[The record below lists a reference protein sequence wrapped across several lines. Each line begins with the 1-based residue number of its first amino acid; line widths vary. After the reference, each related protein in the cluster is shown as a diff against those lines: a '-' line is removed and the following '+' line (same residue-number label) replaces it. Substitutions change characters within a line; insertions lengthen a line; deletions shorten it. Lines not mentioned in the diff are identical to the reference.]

1 MSYAVEAA
9 NIRVQYKGFT
19 AIDQISFQLTPG
31 KIHGLIGRN
40 GAGKTTL
47 LSVLAAF
54 RKVDTGSLT
63 VEGED
68 PFENPRIMQDTIF
81 IFDQHKDLEYSYDK
95 VGETL
100 KEMAYFRPNY
110 NESYALYLAEKFK
123 LPLNKKVN
131 QLSKGKKSA
140 FQAIIGLATRAPLTI
155 FDEAYLGMDAPTR
168 EFFYNE
174 ILNDQEHHPRTIIFS
189 THLVSETD
197 YLFDE
202 VLMIH
207 HGKVLLQDTSEQVIS
222 KGFSITGSSEQ
233 VEDFTKELEV
243 LNSQVLGG
251 TKSVMIYGE
260 LSEQK
265 RNAAN
270 QAGLEIGPLSL
281 HDLFV
286 HLTKEEDE

>member
-1 MSYAVEAA
+1 MSFTVEA
-9 NIRVQYKGFT
+9 IDVSVRYKDFT
-19 AIDQISFQLTPG
+19 AIDQISFQLEAG
-31 KIHGLIGRN
+31 KIHGLLGRN

-47 LSVLAAF
+47 LSVLSAF
-54 RKVDTGSLT
+54 RKADGGSLIID
-63 VEGED
+63 GED

-81 IFDQHKDLEYSYDK
+81 IFDQQKDLEYTYDK
-95 VGETL
+95 VGDML
-100 KEMAYFRPNY
+100 KEMAYFRPNFD
-110 NESYALYLAEKFK
+110 ETYALELAKKFK

-131 QLSKGKKSA
+131 HLSKGKKSA
-140 FQAIIGLATRAPLTI
+140 FQAIIGLASRAPLTI

-168 EFFYNE
+168 EIFYKE
-174 ILNDQEHHPRTIIFS
+174 ILNDQEEHPRTIIFS
-189 THLVSETD
+189 THLVSEAD

-207 HGKVLLQDTSEQVIS
+207 NGKVLLQDTNEQVIS
-222 KGFSITGSSEQ
+222 KGFSLTGSLEQ
-233 VEDFTKELEV
+233 IDAFSKDLEI

-251 TKSVMIYGE
+251 TKSVMVYGE
-260 LSEQK
+260 LSEQQ

-270 QAGLEIGPLSL
+270 QAGIEIGVLSL

>member
-1 MSYAVEAA
+1 MSYAIEAKDVSV
-9 NIRVQYKGFT
+9 RYKDFT
-19 AIDQISFQLTPG
+19 AIDQVSFQLESG
-31 KIHGLIGRN
+31 KIHGLLGRN
-40 GAGKTTL
+40 GAGKTSL
-47 LSVLAAF
+47 LSVLSAF
-54 RKVDTGSLT
+54 RKTDTGNLIID
-63 VEGED
+63 GED

-100 KEMAYFRPNY
+100 KEMAYFRPNFD
-110 NESYALYLAEKFK
+110 ETLALQLAEKFK

-140 FQAIIGLATRAPLTI
+140 FQAIIGLASRAPLTI

-168 EFFYNE
+168 ETFYNE
-174 ILNDQEHHPRTIIFS
+174 ILNDQEKHPRTIIFS

-207 HGKVLLQDTSEQVIS
+207 NGKVLLQDAYEQVIS
-222 KGFSITGSSEQ
+222 KGFSITGSLEQ
-233 VEDFTKELEV
+233 VDDFTKELEV
-243 LNSQVLGG
+243 LNSQLLGG
-251 TKSVMIYGE
+251 TKSVMVYGQ
-260 LSEQK
+260 LSEQQ
-265 RNAAN
+265 RYAAN
-270 QAGLEIGPLSL
+270 QAGLDIGPLSL

-286 HLTKEEDE
+286 HLTKEEKE

>member
-1 MSYAVEAA
+1 MSYAVEAS
-9 NIRVQYKGFT
+9 NIRVQYKDFT

-31 KIHGLIGRN
+31 KIHGLLGRN

-47 LSVLAAF
+47 LSVLASF
-54 RKVDTGSLT
+54 RKADAGSLT
-63 VEGED
+63 IDGED
-68 PFENPRIMQDTIF
+68 PFENPRIMQGTIF
-81 IFDQHKDLEYSYDK
+81 LFDQHKDLEYSYDK

-100 KEMAYFRPNY
+100 KEMAYFRPNFDDTF
-110 NESYALYLAEKFK
+110 ALQLAETFK

-168 EFFYNE
+168 EIFYNE
-174 ILNDQEHHPRTIIFS
+174 ILNDQEEHPRTIIFS

-207 HGKVLLQDTSEQVIS
+207 NGKVLLQDTNEQIIS
-222 KGFSITGSSEQ
+222 KGFSITGSQEQ
-233 VEDFTKELEV
+233 IDAFTEGLEI
-243 LNSQVLGG
+243 LNSQILGG
-251 TKSVMIYGE
+251 TKSVMVYGE
-260 LSEQK
+260 MTEQQ

-286 HLTKEEDE
+286 HLTKEEEE

>member
-1 MSYAVEAA
+1 MSYAIEAKDVSV
-9 NIRVQYKGFT
+9 RYKDFT
-19 AIDQISFQLTPG
+19 AIDQVSFQLESG
-31 KIHGLIGRN
+31 KIHGLLGRN
-40 GAGKTTL
+40 GAGKTSL
-47 LSVLAAF
+47 LSVLSAF
-54 RKVDTGSLT
+54 RKTDTGNLIID
-63 VEGED
+63 GED

-100 KEMAYFRPNY
+100 KEMAYFRPNFD
-110 NESYALYLAEKFK
+110 ETLALQLAEKFK

-140 FQAIIGLATRAPLTI
+140 FQAIIGLASRAPLTI

-168 EFFYNE
+168 ETFYNE
-174 ILNDQEHHPRTIIFS
+174 ILNDQEKHPRTIIFS

-207 HGKVLLQDTSEQVIS
+207 NGKVLLQDTNEQVIS
-222 KGFSITGSSEQ
+222 KGFSITGSLEQ
-233 VEDFTKELEV
+233 VDDFTKELEV
-243 LNSQVLGG
+243 LNSQLLGG
-251 TKSVMIYGE
+251 TKSVMVYGE
-260 LSEQK
+260 LSEQQK
-265 RNAAN
+265 NAAN
-270 QAGLEIGPLSL
+270 QAGLDIGPLSL

-286 HLTKEEDE
+286 HLTKEEKE

>member
-1 MSYAVEAA
+1 MSYGIEVKDL
-9 NIRVQYKGFT
+9 RVRYKDFT
-19 AIDQISFQLTPG
+19 AIDSTTFQLKPG
-31 KIHGLIGRN
+31 KIHGLLGRN

-54 RKVDTGSLT
+54 RKADAGSIKID
-63 VEGED
+63 GED

-81 IFDQHKDLEYSYDK
+81 IYDQHQDLEYLYEKIDK
-95 VGETL
+95 TL
-100 KEMAYFRPNY
+100 KETAALRPNFD
-110 NESYALYLAEKFK
+110 EAYALHLAKKFK
-123 LPLNKKVN
+123 LPLNKKLN

-140 FQAIIGLATRAPLTI
+140 FQAIIGLAARAPLTI

-168 EFFYNE
+168 DIFYKE
-174 ILNDQEHHPRTIIFS
+174 ILNDQEKNPRTIIFS
-189 THLVSETD
+189 THLVSETA

-207 HGKVLLQDTSEQVIS
+207 NGEVLLQDTNEQVIS

-233 VEDFTKELEV
+233 VDDFTKNLDV

-251 TKSVMIYGE
+251 TKSVMVYGE
-260 LSEQK
+260 LTEQQ
-265 RNAAN
+265 RHAAN
-270 QAGLEIGPLSL
+270 QAGLEIGALSL

-286 HLTKEEDE
+286 HLTKEEEE

>member
-1 MSYAVEAA
+1 MSYAIEAKDVSV
-9 NIRVQYKGFT
+9 RYKDFT
-19 AIDQISFQLTPG
+19 AIDQISFQLTSG
-31 KIHGLIGRN
+31 KIHGLLGRN
-40 GAGKTTL
+40 GAGKTSL
-47 LSVLAAF
+47 LSVLSAF
-54 RKVDTGSLT
+54 RKTDTGNLIID
-63 VEGED
+63 GED

-100 KEMAYFRPNY
+100 KEMAYFRPNFD
-110 NESYALYLAEKFK
+110 ETLALQLAEKFK

-140 FQAIIGLATRAPLTI
+140 FQAIIGLASRAPLTI
-155 FDEAYLGMDAPTR
+155 FDEVYLGMDAPTR
-168 EFFYNE
+168 ETFYNE
-174 ILNDQEHHPRTIIFS
+174 ILNDQEKHPRTIIFS

-207 HGKVLLQDTSEQVIS
+207 NGKVLLQDANEQVIS
-222 KGFSITGSSEQ
+222 KGFSITGSLEQ
-233 VEDFTKELEV
+233 VDDFTKELEV
-243 LNSQVLGG
+243 LNSQLLGG
-251 TKSVMIYGE
+251 TKSVMVYGE
-260 LSEQK
+260 LSEQQ
-265 RNAAN
+265 RYAAN

-286 HLTKEEDE
+286 HLTKEEKE

>member
-1 MSYAVEAA
+1 MNYAIEAKDVSV
-9 NIRVQYKGFT
+9 RYKDFT
-19 AIDQISFQLTPG
+19 AIDQVSFQLAPG
-31 KIHGLIGRN
+31 KIHGLLGRN
-40 GAGKTTL
+40 GAGKTSL
-47 LSVLAAF
+47 LSVLSAF
-54 RKVDTGSLT
+54 RKTDTGNLT
-63 VEGED
+63 IDGED

-81 IFDQHKDLEYSYDK
+81 IYDQHKDLEYSYDK
-95 VGETL
+95 IGETL
-100 KEMAYFRPNY
+100 KEMAYFRPNFDDV
-110 NESYALYLAEKFK
+110 YALQLAEKFK

-140 FQAIIGLATRAPLTI
+140 FQAIIGLASRAPLTI

-168 EFFYNE
+168 EIFYNE
-174 ILNDQEHHPRTIIFS
+174 ILNDQEKHPRTIIFS

-207 HGKVLLQDTSEQVIS
+207 NGKVLLQDTNDQVIS
-222 KGFSITGSSEQ
+222 KGFSVTGSSKQ
-233 VEDFTKELEV
+233 VDDFTKELEI

-251 TKSVMIYGE
+251 TKSVMVYGE
-260 LSEQK
+260 LSEQQ

-270 QAGLEIGPLSL
+270 QSGLEIGPLSL

-286 HLTKEEDE
+286 HLTKEEKE

>member
-1 MSYAVEAA
+1 MSYAIEAKDVSV
-9 NIRVQYKGFT
+9 RYKDFT
-19 AIDQISFQLTPG
+19 AIDQISFQLTSG
-31 KIHGLIGRN
+31 KIHGLLGRN
-40 GAGKTTL
+40 GAGKTSL
-47 LSVLAAF
+47 LSVLSAF
-54 RKVDTGSLT
+54 RKTDTGNLIID
-63 VEGED
+63 GED

-100 KEMAYFRPNY
+100 KEMAYFRPNFD
-110 NESYALYLAEKFK
+110 ETLALQLTEKFK

-140 FQAIIGLATRAPLTI
+140 FQAIIGLASRAPLTI

-168 EFFYNE
+168 ETFYNE
-174 ILNDQEHHPRTIIFS
+174 ILNDQEKHPRTIIFS

-207 HGKVLLQDTSEQVIS
+207 NGKVLLQDANEQVIS
-222 KGFSITGSSEQ
+222 KGFSITGSLEQ
-233 VEDFTKELEV
+233 VDDFTKELEV
-243 LNSQVLGG
+243 LNSQLLGG
-251 TKSVMIYGE
+251 TKSVMVYGE
-260 LSEQK
+260 LSEQQ
-265 RNAAN
+265 RYAAN

-286 HLTKEEDE
+286 HLTKEEKE

>member
-1 MSYAVEAA
+1 MSYAIEAKDVSV
-9 NIRVQYKGFT
+9 RYKNFT
-19 AIDQISFQLTPG
+19 AIDQVSFQLESG
-31 KIHGLIGRN
+31 KIHGLLGRN
-40 GAGKTTL
+40 GAGKTSL
-47 LSVLAAF
+47 LSVLSAF
-54 RKVDTGSLT
+54 RKTDTGNLIID
-63 VEGED
+63 GED

-100 KEMAYFRPNY
+100 KEMAYFRPNFD
-110 NESYALYLAEKFK
+110 ETLALQLAEKFK

-140 FQAIIGLATRAPLTI
+140 FQAIIGLASRAPLTI

-168 EFFYNE
+168 ETFYNE
-174 ILNDQEHHPRTIIFS
+174 ILNDQEKHPRTIIFS

-207 HGKVLLQDTSEQVIS
+207 NGKVLLQDTNEQVIS
-222 KGFSITGSSEQ
+222 KGFSITGSLEQ
-233 VEDFTKELEV
+233 VDDFTKELEV
-243 LNSQVLGG
+243 LNSQLLGG
-251 TKSVMIYGE
+251 TKSVMVYGE
-260 LSEQK
+260 LSEQQK
-265 RNAAN
+265 NAAN
-270 QAGLEIGPLSL
+270 QAGLDIGPLSL

-286 HLTKEEDE
+286 HLTKEEKE

>member
-1 MSYAVEAA
+1 MSYAIEAKDVSV
-9 NIRVQYKGFT
+9 RYKDFT
-19 AIDQISFQLTPG
+19 AIDQISFQLTSG
-31 KIHGLIGRN
+31 KIHGLLGRN
-40 GAGKTTL
+40 GAGKTSL
-47 LSVLAAF
+47 LSVLSAF
-54 RKVDTGSLT
+54 RKTDTGNLIID
-63 VEGED
+63 GED

-100 KEMAYFRPNY
+100 KEMAYFRPNFD
-110 NESYALYLAEKFK
+110 ETLALQLAEKFK

-140 FQAIIGLATRAPLTI
+140 FQAIIGLASRAPLTI

-168 EFFYNE
+168 ETFYNE
-174 ILNDQEHHPRTIIFS
+174 ILNDQEKHPRTIIFS

-207 HGKVLLQDTSEQVIS
+207 NGKVLLQDANEQVIS
-222 KGFSITGSSEQ
+222 KGFSITGSLEQ
-233 VEDFTKELEV
+233 VDDFTKELEV
-243 LNSQVLGG
+243 LNSQLLGG
-251 TKSVMIYGE
+251 TKSVMVYGE
-260 LSEQK
+260 LSEQQ
-265 RNAAN
+265 RYAAN

-286 HLTKEEDE
+286 HLTKEEKE

>member
-9 NIRVQYKGFT
+9 NIRVQYKDFT
-19 AIDQISFQLTPG
+19 AIDQVSFQLTPG

-54 RKVDTGSLT
+54 RKADAGSLT
-63 VEGED
+63 IDEED

-95 VGETL
+95 VGEIL

-110 NESYALYLAEKFK
+110 DESYALYLAEKFK

-168 EFFYNE
+168 ELFYNE

-270 QAGLEIGPLSL
+270 QSGLEIGPLSL

>member
-1 MSYAVEAA
+1 MSYAIEAKDVSV
-9 NIRVQYKGFT
+9 RYKDFT
-19 AIDQISFQLTPG
+19 AIDQVSFQLAPG
-31 KIHGLIGRN
+31 KIHGLLGRN
-40 GAGKTTL
+40 GAGKTSL
-47 LSVLAAF
+47 LSVLSAF
-54 RKVDTGSLT
+54 RKTDTGNLT
-63 VEGED
+63 IDGED

-81 IFDQHKDLEYSYDK
+81 IYDQHKDLEYSYDK
-95 VGETL
+95 IGETL
-100 KEMAYFRPNY
+100 KEMAYFRPNFDDV
-110 NESYALYLAEKFK
+110 YALQLAEKFK

-140 FQAIIGLATRAPLTI
+140 FQAIIGLASRAPLTI

-168 EFFYNE
+168 EIFYNE
-174 ILNDQEHHPRTIIFS
+174 ILNDQEKHPRTIIFS

-207 HGKVLLQDTSEQVIS
+207 NGKVLLQDTNDQVIS
-222 KGFSITGSSEQ
+222 KGFSVTGSSKQ
-233 VEDFTKELEV
+233 VDDFTKELEI

-251 TKSVMIYGE
+251 TKSVMVYGE
-260 LSEQK
+260 LSEQQ

-270 QAGLEIGPLSL
+270 QSGLEIGPLSL

-286 HLTKEEDE
+286 HLTKEEKE